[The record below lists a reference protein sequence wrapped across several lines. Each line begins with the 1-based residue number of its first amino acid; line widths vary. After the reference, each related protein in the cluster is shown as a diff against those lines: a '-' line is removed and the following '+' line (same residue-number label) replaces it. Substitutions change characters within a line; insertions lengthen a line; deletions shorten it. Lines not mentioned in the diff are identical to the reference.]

1 MKGWTLKL
9 PEGGT
14 KYRNSRQK
22 PFEIPRGIFGGN
34 KSVKYGLFA
43 VFACIMVVEFYNRA
57 GPVKLTGPID
67 DIFRRHPDRLVIVY
81 GTGEEDKGALRQ
93 YALKVSR
100 LLGSSLKQEIL
111 VYPDSEVDKEL
122 IEDFSLILY
131 GPVNENL
138 VARDLKDYFPFEF
151 ADSGVYLGDRFVSE
165 DNWRMVFII
174 PNPFNTEHYVLVYT
188 GATASDVVG
197 INLIEHPNFT
207 HHDTTDYVL
216 AVGSQIVEQGYFDK
230 SDETRWVLAR

>member
-1 MKGWTLKL
+1 LKGWTLKL
-9 PEGGT
+9 RDGGS
-14 KYRNSRQK
+14 KYSRSRHK
-22 PFEIPRGIFGGN
+22 PFVKPRGIFGGN
-34 KSVKYGLFA
+34 KSVKWGLFA
-43 VFACIMVVEFYNRA
+43 VAACVLIVEFYNRA
-57 GPVKLTGPID
+57 GPVRLTGPID
-67 DIFRRHPDRLVIVY
+67 DVFHRHPDRLVIVY
-81 GTGEEDKGALRQ
+81 GTGGEDRGALHQ

-122 IEDFSLILY
+122 IEDYSIILY
-131 GPVNENL
+131 GPVEENL
-138 VARDLKDYFPFEF
+138 VARDLKDYFPFKL
-151 ADSGVYLGDRFVSE
+151 ASGGVYLGDRFVSE

-188 GATASDVVG
+188 GPTAADVVG

>member
-1 MKGWTLKL
+1 MLCVGDILGSESHIKITIIGTVADIGRRL
-9 PEGGT
+9 P
-14 KYRNSRQK
+14 N
-22 PFEIPRGIFGGN
+22 
-34 KSVKYGLFA
+34 
-43 VFACIMVVEFYNRA
+43 
-57 GPVKLTGPID
+57 
-67 DIFRRHPDRLVIVY
+67 RLVIVY
-81 GTGEEDKGALRQ
+81 GTGGEDKCALRQ

-100 LLGSSLKQEIL
+100 LLGSSLSHEIL
-111 VYPDSEVDKEL
+111 VYPDSEADKEL
-122 IEDFSLILY
+122 IEDYSIILY
-131 GPVNENL
+131 GPVEENL
-138 VARDLKDYFPFEF
+138 VARNLKDYFPFEF
-151 ADSGVYLGDRFVSE
+151 ANSGVYLGDRFVSE

-216 AVGSQIVEQGYFDK
+216 AVGSQTVEQGYFDK